1 METNHPTIPDSI
13 LELLALKAGG
23 RLSPARKKIL
33 ADWISDNPRYQKD
46 CEVSLAQFQKHFYVH
61 LHQQVDQE
69 KAWQTIRQKTGRRK
83 PLMYFTKRW
92 AGIAAIAL
100 VLLGIGWAISTTNKK
115 AEITK
120 PIAIVPQI
128 ERGNKA
134 VLILSD
140 GNQLLLDNTGDT
152 LLQETGGVN
161 IRNKAGEMLA
171 YSSSENPMKAQTL
184 NTLIIP
190 AGARYQ
196 VQLSDGTQVWM
207 NSASQLEYPVAF
219 AKGERKVKLTGEAFF
234 EVSKDAAC
242 PFIIEAN
249 GYEVK
254 VLGTAFNVSAYATDA
269 FMETT
274 LVSGSVKVTSKNG
287 EVVRLEPDQMLRIN
301 NQNQTADLEKVDT
314 RFYTSWKDGILYFD
328 NLPMEELARRLE
340 RWYDVKIVF
349 SNEKT
354 KQLRFS
360 GAMENSRNIQ
370 FLLNLISQTTNI
382 KFSQHEKTIT
392 VE

>member
-1 METNHPTIPDSI
+1 METLHQPIPDTI

-23 RLSPARKKIL
+23 RLSPARDKTL
-33 ADWISDNPRYQKD
+33 DTWISQNPGYQED
-46 CEVSLAQFQKHFYVH
+46 CDELLAQFQKLYYLH
-61 LHQQVDQE
+61 LNQQVDQE
-69 KAWQTIRQKTGRRK
+69 KGWQTIRQKTGRSSNITHLARQ
-83 PLMYFTKRW
+83 W
-92 AGIAAIAL
+92 AKIAAIAL
-100 VLLGIGWAISTTNKK
+100 ALLGIGWAISSTLKK

-120 PIAIVPQI
+120 PIASAPPI

-140 GNQLLLDNTGDT
+140 GHQLVLGNTGDT

-161 IRNKAGEMLA
+161 IHNKAGEMLA
-171 YSSSENPMKAQTL
+171 YGSTGNPVKAQAM

-196 VQLSDGTQVWM
+196 LQLSDGTRVWM

-219 AKGERKVKLTGEAFF
+219 AQGERKVKLTGEAFF
-234 EVSKDAAC
+234 EVSKDAAR

-249 GYEVK
+249 GCEVK
-254 VLGTAFNVSAYATDA
+254 VLGTSFNVSAYATDE

-274 LVSGSVKVTSKNG
+274 LVKGSVKITNKNG
-287 EVVRLEPDQMLRIN
+287 EMVKLEPDQMLRIN
-301 NQNQTADLEKVDT
+301 NQNQTSDLEKVDT

-328 NLPMEELARRLE
+328 NLPMDELAKRLE
-340 RWYDVKIVF
+340 RWYDVKILF

-382 KFSQHEKTIT
+382 KFNQHEKTIT

>member
-1 METNHPTIPDSI
+1 METQHQPIPDLI
-13 LELLALKAGG
+13 LELLALKAGN
-23 RLSPARKKIL
+23 RLSPAREKIL
-33 ADWISDNPRYQKD
+33 ATWILDNPRYQKD
-46 CEVSLAQFQKHFYVH
+46 CEVLLAQFQKQYYLH
-61 LHQQVDQE
+61 LNQQVDQQ
-69 KAWQTIRQKTGRRK
+69 KGWQTIRQKTGRRSHITH
-83 PLMYFTKRW
+83 LARRW
-92 AGIAAIAL
+92 AKIAALAL
-100 VLLGIGWAISTTNKK
+100 AILGIGWAISTTNKK
-115 AEITK
+115 TEITI
-120 PIAIVPQI
+120 PMASVPPI

-152 LLQETGGVN
+152 LFEESGGVN

-171 YSSSENPMKAQTL
+171 YGSSENPVKAQTM
-184 NTLIIP
+184 NTLVIP

-196 VQLSDGTQVWM
+196 LLLSDGTRVWM

-219 AKGERKVKLTGEAFF
+219 ANGERKVKLTGEAFF
-234 EVSKDAAC
+234 EVSKDAAR
-242 PFIIEAN
+242 PFIIDAN

-254 VLGTAFNVSAYATDA
+254 VLGTSFNVSAYATDE

-274 LVSGSVKVTSKNG
+274 LVNGSVKVTNKIG
-287 EVVRLEPDQMLRIN
+287 EVVNLEPDQMLRIN
-301 NQNQTADLEKVDT
+301 NQNQTSDLGEVDT

-328 NLPMEELARRLE
+328 NLPMDELAKRLE

-349 SNEKT
+349 NNEKT

-382 KFSQHEKTIT
+382 KFSQHEKTIN